1 MRLKLSP
8 VQFVSWEARKCA
20 ESGSRRWWQAACHHV
35 TLGAE
40 GRPRFCRKPPS
51 RVPPAPRSCAL
62 LAVQLRVRSELA
74 DLGVRAPQDLHRRLR
89 ELDAVMSRC
98 TELAGGRA
106 ARSNSRALR

>member
-20 ESGSRRWWQAACHHV
+20 EFPALVAGGVSPCHAGRR
-35 TLGAE
+35 G
-40 GRPRFCRKPPS
+40 PRFCRKPPS